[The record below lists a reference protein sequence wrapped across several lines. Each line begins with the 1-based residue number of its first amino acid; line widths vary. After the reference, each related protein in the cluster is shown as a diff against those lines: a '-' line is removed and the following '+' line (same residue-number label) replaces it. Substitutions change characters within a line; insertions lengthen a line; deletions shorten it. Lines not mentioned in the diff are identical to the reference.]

1 MGMSSSMATEPA
13 GYLYVSR
20 ITHMRRHPLRYR
32 FLYRAFYLLLDIDR
46 FAQAARGMR
55 WFSYNRFNLFSF
67 HDRDHGTHD
76 GRPLRPWLED
86 LLGKRGIRLAGGRIR
101 LLAMPRILGYVF
113 NPISV
118 FFCEHADGTLR
129 AILCE
134 VRNTFGEQHCYLL
147 SREGQPMDYAE
158 PLRKAKVFHVSPLI
172 DMGGEYRFRFTPM
185 AERFHI
191 QIRLFQPHEGRERFL
206 MAAGLQG
213 ERRPLTDQQL
223 LVQFLKMPLMTLKVV
238 AAIHWQA
245 LRIWRRGT
253 PFVRKPAPPAQGVS

>member
-1 MGMSSSMATEPA
+1 MTKEPA
-13 GYLYVSR
+13 GWLYPSR

-46 FAQAARGMR
+46 FAEAARRLR

-86 LLGKRGIRLAGGRIR
+86 LLLKRGIRLAGGRIR
-101 LLAMPRILGYVF
+101 LLAMPRVLGYVF
-113 NPISV
+113 NPFSV

-134 VRNTFGEQHCYLL
+134 LHNTSGERHCYLL
-147 SREGQPMDYAE
+147 SQEGEAMDYDE

-172 DMGGEYRFRFTPM
+172 AMGGEYRFRFTPLE
-185 AERFHI
+185 ERFRI

-213 ERRPLTDQQL
+213 ERRALTDAEL
-223 LVQFLKMPLMTLKVV
+223 LVQLLKTPLMTLKVV
-238 AAIHWQA
+238 ATIHWQVF
-245 LRIWRRGT
+245 RIWRRGAS
-253 PFVRKPAPPAQGVS
+253 FVRKPAPPMEGVS